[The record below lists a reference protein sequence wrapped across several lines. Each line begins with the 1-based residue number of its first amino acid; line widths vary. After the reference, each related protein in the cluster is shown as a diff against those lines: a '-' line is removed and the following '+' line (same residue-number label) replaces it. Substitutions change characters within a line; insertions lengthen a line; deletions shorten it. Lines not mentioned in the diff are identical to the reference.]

1 MSPSPLD
8 KSEAASQAGT
18 PSIPPGA
25 GRCVLLHAFDV
36 AHGVDLDEAERLISG
51 ATGRVAVRHTRKA
64 PPYFEYSPAPL
75 RLTRAAPALQLGA
88 FRTAPAVEMVVFDFG
103 AISVRFRID
112 FDGPAQTLLDLAEAV
127 FDSAAVREE
136 ARRQAEALLALL
148 GRAARQPRM
157 DHTTEDY
164 AVFHV
169 GALADGRAPAALL
182 HERPALLAQVLRCE
196 RQEMSDDEQRDALAC
211 RLSYGRG
218 DAMLVD
224 WNAAMVLDPDA
235 EEAVTVLEFANVE
248 LLEMRILDDRL
259 DDQLEEAYR
268 TLTEQE
274 GRRRWWILPPRA
286 GALTRIGRL
295 QVDSALLFEN
305 VNNALKLIG
314 DQYLA
319 RLYRMTATRFHLPER
334 DETIGRK
341 LRTLESIYE
350 KLSDHQA
357 GVRADLLEWI
367 IILLIALSI
376 VLPFLGI
383 GK

>member
-1 MSPSPLD
+1 MSQST
-8 KSEAASQAGT
+8 AGQHDLQGRRHA
-18 PSIPPGA
+18 PHIPPGA
-25 GRCVLLHAFDV
+25 GRCILLHAFDI
-36 AHGVDLDEAERLISG
+36 AHGIDLDEAERLISG
-51 ATGRVAVRHTRKA
+51 ATERVAVRHTRKA
-64 PPYFEYSPAPL
+64 PSYFEYSPPPL
-75 RLTRAAPALQLGA
+75 RITRAAPALELGP
-88 FRTAPAVEMVVFDFG
+88 FRTKPAVEMVVFDFG
-103 AISVRFRID
+103 AVSVRFRID
-112 FDGPAQTLLDLAEAV
+112 LVGPAPGLLDLAEAV
-127 FDSAAVREE
+127 FDSAAVRDE

-148 GRAARQPRM
+148 GGAARQPRM
-157 DHTTEDY
+157 DPTTEDY

-182 HERPALLAQVLRCE
+182 ADNPALVAQVLRCE
-196 RQEMSDDEQRDALAC
+196 RREMSDDEQRDALAC
-211 RLSYGRG
+211 RVSYGRG

-235 EEAVTVLEFANVE
+235 DEAVTVLEFANVE

-259 DDQLEEAYR
+259 DAQLEEAYR

-286 GALTRIGRL
+286 GVLTRIGRL

-319 RLYRMTATRFHLPER
+319 RLYRMAATRFHLPER

>member
-1 MSPSPLD
+1 
-8 KSEAASQAGT
+8 
-18 PSIPPGA
+18 
-25 GRCVLLHAFDV
+25 VLLHAFDV